1 MSNYIQG
8 TSFYFCTAY
17 SGKTCQL
24 DEGGVWELDFK
35 RKSIIAWRSSAKGQA
50 LD

>member
-8 TSFYFCTAY
+8 KSFYFCTAY

-24 DEGGVWELDFK
+24 DEGGGCGDWTLKEKV
-35 RKSIIAWRSSAKGQA
+35 
-50 LD
+50 